1 MAKDYAQTK
10 ALEALEATG
19 ANRHEASLLLRV
31 WAESD
36 EKLKSALVA
45 PFLNNLCAL
54 AVQRALSGR
63 AGRRKPASKRAR
75 PVDHSATL
83 LDAISKGGAQ
93 TMSSTRSS
101 APPPPAGSAR
111 HKQAVTLL
119 AAAFKP
125 SGKS

>member
-1 MAKDYAQTK
+1 MAKDYARTK

-19 ANRHEASLLLRV
+19 SNRQEAALLLRV

-36 EKLKSALVA
+36 DKLKSALVG

-54 AVQRALSGR
+54 AVQRAMSSS
-63 AGRRKPASKRAR
+63 AARRKPSSKRAR
-75 PVDHSATL
+75 PKDNAATL
-83 LDAISKGGAQ
+83 LEAISKNGAQ

-125 SGKS
+125 GGKS

>member
-19 ANRHEASLLLRV
+19 NNRRESALLLRV

-36 EKLKSALVA
+36 DKLKSALVA

-54 AVQRALSGR
+54 AVQRALSSHT
-63 AGRRKPASKRAR
+63 GRRKPASKRAR
-75 PVDHSATL
+75 PKDNAATL
-83 LDAISKGGAQ
+83 LEAISKSGAQ
-93 TMSSTRSS
+93 TMSSTRNS
-101 APPPPAGSAR
+101 APPPQAGSAR